1 MSDDIVEQLLQQ
13 AKVEAKKYGDA
24 PDIQIEWKAANEI
37 TRLRAE
43 VLEQARLLG
52 MSGEREAQLRARVE
66 VLRKELTDIAEYCD
80 ELDATVSTISYA
92 ARRALAR
99 TAEEDKP

>member
-1 MSDDIVEQLLQQ
+1 MSDIYKEFGVDFLRTRY
-13 AKVEAKKYGDA
+13 AG
-24 PDIQIEWKAANEI
+24 PSAAEMKMAQEI
-37 TRLRAE
+37 KRLRAE

-52 MSGEREAQLRARVE
+52 MSGEREAKLLARVE